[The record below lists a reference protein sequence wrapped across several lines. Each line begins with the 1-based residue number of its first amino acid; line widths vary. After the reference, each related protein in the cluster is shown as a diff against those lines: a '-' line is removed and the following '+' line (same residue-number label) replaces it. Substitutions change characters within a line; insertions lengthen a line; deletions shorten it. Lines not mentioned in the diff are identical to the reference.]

1 MHEPFQNEPVALD
14 AYLLSTPFVREIA
27 EAVPRNRSHHSRKR
41 NHCVALSQRWRPTSR
56 FYTSVVSRHVRCMVC
71 QMIRFATAPLLI
83 GLGAGLCGCG
93 SRSEVLRAEP
103 PQLQRVRDN
112 VSPEPAV
119 ATRRVQPAA
128 LTDAGEIT
136 GSIARSNDI
145 RPWPKR
151 GTAEFDQL
159 QAEELARE
167 QRIKEVLSSICR
179 GC

>member
-1 MHEPFQNEPVALD
+1 
-14 AYLLSTPFVREIA
+14 
-27 EAVPRNRSHHSRKR
+27 
-41 NHCVALSQRWRPTSR
+41 
-56 FYTSVVSRHVRCMVC
+56 MVC
-71 QMIRFATAPLLI
+71 LMIRFGTALLLI

-93 SRSEVLRAEP
+93 SRYETLRAEA
-103 PQLQRVRDN
+103 PQVQRVKHD

-119 ATRRVQPAA
+119 ATQSVQPAA
-128 LTDAGEIT
+128 FTDAGDIA

-151 GTAEFDQL
+151 GTPEFDQL

>member
-1 MHEPFQNEPVALD
+1 
-14 AYLLSTPFVREIA
+14 
-27 EAVPRNRSHHSRKR
+27 
-41 NHCVALSQRWRPTSR
+41 
-56 FYTSVVSRHVRCMVC
+56 MVC
-71 QMIRFATAPLLI
+71 LMIRFDTAFLLI
-83 GLGAGLCGCG
+83 GLGASLCGCG
-93 SRSEVLRAEP
+93 LRYEALRGEA
-103 PQLQRVRDN
+103 PQVQRLKHD

-119 ATRRVQPAA
+119 ATQRIQPAA
-128 LTDAGEIT
+128 LTNAGDIT

-151 GTAEFDQL
+151 GTPEFDQL

>member
-1 MHEPFQNEPVALD
+1 
-14 AYLLSTPFVREIA
+14 
-27 EAVPRNRSHHSRKR
+27 
-41 NHCVALSQRWRPTSR
+41 
-56 FYTSVVSRHVRCMVC
+56 
-71 QMIRFATAPLLI
+71 MIRFGTVLLLI
-83 GLGAGLCGCG
+83 GLGASLCGCA
-93 SRSEVLRAEP
+93 SRHEAMRAEV
-103 PQLQRVRDN
+103 PQPQRVEQ

-119 ATRRVQPAA
+119 ATQRTQPAA
-128 LTDAGEIT
+128 LTGDIT

-151 GTAEFDQL
+151 GTSEFDQL